1 LKTLVGIANKEA
13 PTSLGAPD
21 ELRLM
26 NRLYLAA
33 KLGTRASRERSAG
46 LVFDLSYFY
55 AMVADFHTRVRCLFS
70 KPRYS
75 VLMSLNSIGL
85 EQCGEYDSVSR
96 GTRNIRSKS
105 EHQNV

>member
-1 LKTLVGIANKEA
+1 MDA
-13 PTSLGAPD
+13 PSSPGAPD
-21 ELRLM
+21 ELRLV
-26 NRLYLAA
+26 NRVYLAA

-75 VLMSLNSIGL
+75 VLMSANPIGL
-85 EQCGEYDSVSR
+85 EQRGEYDSASR
-96 GTRNIRSKS
+96 GTRNSRSKS

>member
-1 LKTLVGIANKEA
+1 
-13 PTSLGAPD
+13 
-21 ELRLM
+21 LM
-26 NRLYLAA
+26 NRLCLAA

-75 VLMSLNSIGL
+75 VLMSSNSIGL
-85 EQCGEYDSVSR
+85 EQSR
-96 GTRNIRSKS
+96 GIRQRIKGHAKHSIEKRAS
-105 EHQNV
+105 ERVTQLISQNGR